1 MFESHF
7 GFQASPFQLNPDP
20 GFYFASKGH
29 GQALSYL
36 KYGVYQREG
45 FIVVTGEIGSGKTTL
60 IQTLLKDLDPHEVVF
75 AQVVNTQLDSSE
87 LLQAICNAFGVPV
100 VGSSKAQLL
109 AALEAFLTAL
119 AASGRRALLIVDE
132 AQNLGLREIEELRML
147 SNLQLAQHALL
158 QSFLVG
164 QPELRQMIRSTGMEQ
179 LRQRVIASCH
189 LGPLSSTET
198 RAYVEHRLRVVGWT
212 TNPSID
218 EEAFVGIHAHSA
230 GIPRRI
236 NLLCTRILLAAW
248 LADISRVDIEL
259 VDAAATELRVE
270 SFGEEALQPQPT
282 PVTRLTPT
290 DISVKKTS

>member
-7 GFQASPFQLNPDP
+7 GFSAAPFQLNPDP

-36 KYGVYQREG
+36 KYGVYQGEG

-60 IQTLLKDLDPHEVVF
+60 IQTLLQGVDTASIVT

-100 VGSSKAQLL
+100 EGTSKAKMLG
-109 AALEAFLTAL
+109 ALEAFLTAL

-147 SNLQLAQHALL
+147 SNFQLAQHALL
-158 QSFLVG
+158 QSFLIG
-164 QPELRQMIRSTGMEQ
+164 QPELRQMIRSPAMEQ

-189 LGPLSSTET
+189 LGPLSAPET
-198 RAYVEHRLRVVGWT
+198 RSYIEHRLNLVGWSS
-212 TNPSID
+212 NPSID
-218 EEAFVGIHAHSA
+218 DGAFGGIHLHTG

-236 NLLCTRILLAAW
+236 NLLCTRLLLATW
-248 LADISRVDIEL
+248 LADATHI
-259 VDAAATELRVE
+259 DAALVASVAGEMRME
-270 SFGEEALQPQPT
+270 SLGEELPRQPLA
-282 PVTRLTPT
+282 VAESRMG
-290 DISVKKTS
+290 DSVVKKTS